1 MRERERGTRDTG
13 RERERGG
20 SRDIERER
28 GTRDIGRGRE
38 RGILET

>member
-1 MRERERGTRDTG
+1 MG